1 MEIQE
6 YGEFREEEI
15 FRLYDS
21 AGWKAYTDNMPL
33 LAEGFRKSLLV
44 LAAYEDGKLAGI
56 LRAVGD
62 GCTVVFLQDLR
73 VDPSLQRRGIGTALV
88 KKLLDRYPDVRQIQL
103 MTDAVPETE
112 AFYRSLGFVPLAE
125 RGCLG
130 FIR

>member
-1 MEIQE
+1 
-6 YGEFREEEI
+6 
-15 FRLYDS
+15 
-21 AGWKAYTDNMPL
+21 MPL

-44 LAAYEDGKLAGI
+44 LAAYEDGKLSGI

-62 GCTVVFLQDLR
+62 GCTVVFLQDLL